1 MKHQFGWLKML
12 ALSSALAVPALA
24 LSAVDANLP
33 KSYALRLPVVPVAD
47 AALQRLILPAQA
59 LVSLQTSNYSDLRIF
74 NAQGQSLPMA
84 LTTGAAQVQT
94 AARQVTLV
102 AYPIVGSADSA
113 SLDGLSLRIE
123 EQQGKR
129 VVQINT
135 GNNTNIRSAAEQQ
148 KVLGT
153 LLDARTLDMPVT
165 SITLDVDLPVNQP
178 LNFMVHASKD
188 LKNWTLLTEAVLYRG
203 ESTNGLARQQLG
215 DSTLVLPIVDLA
227 GNYLRVTWAN
237 PASQTGTVTLR
248 GATLTAAQ
256 SVQRQRVNASMATP
270 VLSNPHSLG
279 FTLPF
284 ATPLAALKIIP
295 KGDNVLIPVRVL
307 GRNHPSQPW
316 SLIVASVIYKL
327 SSAGKVQLSGPLE
340 LPANSYREIQ
350 IEADK
355 AGPGFAAAPEITL
368 QFEPAQ
374 IVFLASGAPPY
385 TLAAGLSQAAGAY
398 LPIASLMPGYRT
410 AQEDALP
417 LAQVDAVAPVVLT
430 NISSDAL
437 PLRSLILW
445 GVLLLGV
452 LALSGMAWV
461 LLKKTQKPLV

>member
-12 ALSSALAVPALA
+12 ALSSALVVPALA

-113 SLDGLSLRIE
+113 GLDGLSLRIE

-129 VVQINT
+129 VVQINA
-135 GNNTNIRSAAEQQ
+135 GNNTSTRSAAEPQ
-148 KVLGT
+148 KVLGI
-153 LLDARTLDMPVT
+153 LLDARTLDMPVA
-165 SITLDVDLPVNQP
+165 SITLDVDFPVNQP
-178 LNFMVHASKD
+178 LNFMVYSSKD
-188 LKNWTLLTEAVLYRG
+188 LKNWALLTETVLYRG
-203 ESTNGLARQQLG
+203 ESANGLAKQQLG
-215 DSTLVLPIVDLA
+215 DSKLALPTVDLA

-237 PASQTGTVTLR
+237 PAGQMGAVNLR
-248 GATLTAAQ
+248 GATLTAPQ
-256 SVQRQRVNASMATP
+256 SLQRQRVDASMASP
-270 VLSNPHSLG
+270 VLSNPHSLS

-295 KGDNVLIPVRVL
+295 KGENVLIPVRVL
-307 GRNHPSQPW
+307 GRDLPSQPW
-316 SLIVASVIYKL
+316 SLLTASVIYKL
-327 SSAGKVQLSGPLE
+327 ASAGKVQVSGPLE
-340 LPANSYREIQ
+340 LPKNSYREIQ

-355 AGPGFAAAPEITL
+355 TSPGFAAAPEVTL

-374 IVFLASGAPPY
+374 IVFLASGPLPY
-385 TLAAGLSQAAGAY
+385 TLAAGLSQSTAAY
-398 LPIASLMPGYRT
+398 MPIASLMPGYLQR
-410 AQEDALP
+410 
-417 LAQVDAVAPVVLT
+417 
-430 NISSDAL
+430 
-437 PLRSLILW
+437 
-445 GVLLLGV
+445 
-452 LALSGMAWV
+452 
-461 LLKKTQKPLV
+461 KKTPCHWRK